1 MSRSPYRPIEVEMR
15 RARTEVL
22 ARVDK
27 RGVFAIHR
35 AAVPYAHTLE
45 RIEDRVRERG
55 PWVVTHIP
63 TGKLFAGPAFQ
74 LSLREAQ
81 GVVRGMHRL
90 CSTEALASTGIVGM
104 ESVSEAR
111 RSMLE
116 AVSDCRERGVSL

>member
-1 MSRSPYRPIEVEMR
+1 MSRSLYRPVAVEMR
-15 RARTEVL
+15 GARTEVL

-55 PWVVTHIP
+55 PWVVTHVP

-90 CSTEALASTGIVGM
+90 CATEALASLGVASM

-111 RSMLE
+111 QRMLS
-116 AVSDCRERGVSL
+116 AVSDCRERGVQL